1 MKTYILKGK
10 NGLTDIAFTIA
21 DLIPIRQQHLQPY
34 DNLAKLINS
43 THYDTDWEQ
52 PMDEDYKNLYSIME
66 NKQTDFFK
74 IRDTQVVILPGSYFY
89 PTLLNEQEVVQ
100 IGLKKKSV
108 NIKN

>member
-34 DNLAKLINS
+34 NKLVKLINS
-43 THYDTDWEQ
+43 AHYDTDWEQ
-52 PMDEDYKNLYSIME
+52 PMGEDYENLYGILQ

-74 IRDTQVVILPGSYFY
+74 IRDTQVVILPGTYVY
-89 PTLLNEQEVVQ
+89 PTRLNEQEVKQ
-100 IGLKKKSV
+100 IGLKK
-108 NIKN
+108 

>member
-1 MKTYILKGK
+1 MKTYTLKGK

-21 DLIPIRQQHLQPY
+21 DLIPIRQQHLQQY
-34 DNLAKLINS
+34 YNLVKLINY

-52 PMDEDYKNLYSIME
+52 PMGEDYENLYCIMQ

-74 IRDTQVVILPGSYFY
+74 IRDTQVVILPGTYVY
-89 PTLLNEQEVVQ
+89 PTMLNEQEVIQ
-100 IGLKKKSV
+100 IGLKKISV